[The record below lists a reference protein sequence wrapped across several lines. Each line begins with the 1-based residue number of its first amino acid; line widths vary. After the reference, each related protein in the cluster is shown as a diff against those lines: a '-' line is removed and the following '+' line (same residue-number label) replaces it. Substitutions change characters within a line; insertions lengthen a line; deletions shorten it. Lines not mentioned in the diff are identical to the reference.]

1 MRHSIIEAPQNP
13 SRQLVRKTPPRSKL
27 LCLSRSSLCLL
38 FPLVMSGCVYHHPPL
53 PVQKSLV
60 AFPKPAPHLLAEM
73 PEPNCAIEAE
83 AADATSNVVA
93 TNAEVAEVKTD
104 TSDESETPDASA
116 ADAASPADA
125 QTSTDTAALTEAV
138 QRSERERDCFRE
150 AEARA
155 RAKLTELQSSVRE
168 MLKAVDKQKRKLASA
183 R

>member
-1 MRHSIIEAPQNP
+1 MRHSIVDAPQNP
-13 SRQLVRKTPPRSKL
+13 SRQLVRKTSSRSKV

-38 FPLVMSGCVYHHPPL
+38 FPLLMGGCVYHHPPL

-104 TSDESETPDASA
+104 TSDESETPDASGG
-116 ADAASPADA
+116 DAAPPADA
-125 QTSTDTAALTEAV
+125 QTSTDAAALTKAV

-155 RAKLTELQSSVRE
+155 RAKLTELQSSVRQ

-183 R
+183 K

>member
-1 MRHSIIEAPQNP
+1 MPL
-13 SRQLVRKTPPRSKL
+13 RQRRPT
-27 LCLSRSSLCLL
+27 
-38 FPLVMSGCVYHHPPL
+38 
-53 PVQKSLV
+53 
-60 AFPKPAPHLLAEM
+60 
-73 PEPNCAIEAE
+73 
-83 AADATSNVVA
+83 TSNVVA

-155 RAKLTELQSSVRE
+155 RSKLTELQSSVRE